1 MSVASKQSGEIQES
15 MSKNSLGNTMS
26 KRGMKKAEYTRDYK
40 VKLWEHMV
48 LSYVK
53 DGMYT
58 MNELKSQNERV
69 IESLNN
75 SQSAFIQYL
84 ERTDDK

>member
-1 MSVASKQSGEIQES
+1 

-26 KRGMKKAEYTRDYK
+26 LRGMKKADYTRDYK
-40 VKLWEHMV
+40 IKLWEHME

-58 MNELKSQNERV
+58 MNELKC
-69 IESLNN
+69 
-75 SQSAFIQYL
+75 
-84 ERTDDK
+84 